1 MFCVCPPYPTV
12 VFVLDGARA
21 RLPRGAQRGLQT
33 SDILQQRDAGQNQ
46 CPLRSTAL
54 GKCCIIR
61 WAFLLHSE
69 LSPVPV
75 VDKLAEALMPVLV
88 AALTSLPSALQD
100 SFVIYIQSFFYY
112 FKLLKEKK
120 NLPPAKLIFIFMT
133 EIKCGKPTHTSYP
146 RKCMITAFPPQDDI

>member
-12 VFVLDGARA
+12 VFVLDGART

-33 SDILQQRDAGQNQ
+33 SDILQQRDVGQNQ

-61 WAFLLHSE
+61 WALLLHSKR
-69 LSPVPV
+69 SSVPV

-88 AALTSLPSALQD
+88 AALTSLPSTLQD

-112 FKLLKEKK
+112 LELLEKK
-120 NLPPAKLIFIFMT
+120 QTKKTTPSK
-133 EIKCGKPTHTSYP
+133 THFHIY
-146 RKCMITAFPPQDDI
+146 D